1 MCFFKTRQSKV
12 LRAKRD
18 IVVYKIGTYADDDSF
33 NPYYYEDFTYRI
45 NQIVFTEVKFTDTID
60 WGFHSYINCELIPL
74 ATDINLYSGRN
85 FLYSISALMYT
96 VYLGEFII
104 PKGATYCLNSNGEV
118 VSDKLMYTGNHIEI
132 TSDKIYNS
140 KELWKE
146 KQVKYLLIMESFI
159 RQ

>member
-1 MCFFKTRQSKV
+1 MCFYKTKQSKV
-12 LRAKRD
+12 LKAKRD
-18 IVVYKIGTYADDDSF
+18 IKVYKIGVYADEGIFKPFFRSYF
-33 NPYYYEDFTYRI
+33 EYPV

-60 WGFHSYINCELIPL
+60 WGFHSYINCELVSSYNK
-74 ATDINLYSGRN
+74 INLYSCGK
-85 FLYSISALMYT
+85 LILWVSLQT

-104 PKGATYCLNSNGEV
+104 PKGATYCLNRYGEV

-146 KQVKYLLIMESFI
+146 K
-159 RQ
+159 

>member
-1 MCFFKTRQSKV
+1 MCFYKTRQSKV
-12 LRAKRD
+12 LIAKRD
-18 IVVYKIGTYADDDSF
+18 IKVYKIGAYADDDSF
-33 NPYYYEDFTYRI
+33 YPFFYQAFEYRV

-60 WGFHSYINCELIPL
+60 WGFHSYINCKLAPF

-85 FLYSISALMYT
+85 FLYSISALIYT

-132 TSDKIYNS
+132 TSDRIYNS

-146 KQVKYLLIMESFI
+146 K
-159 RQ
+159 

>member
-1 MCFFKTRQSKV
+1 MCFWKSKQSKV
-12 LRAKRD
+12 LIAKRD
-18 IVVYKIGTYADDDSF
+18 IKVYKIGTYAESDSF
-33 NPYYYEDFTYRI
+33 YPFFYKAFEYPV
-45 NQIVFTEVKFTDTID
+45 NQIVFTKVKFTDTID
-60 WGFHSYINCELIPL
+60 WGFHSYINCVLVSSYNNV
-74 ATDINLYSGRN
+74 NLYSCGKFILWIPLPTN
-85 FLYSISALMYT
+85 T

-146 KQVKYLLIMESFI
+146 
-159 RQ
+159 R

>member
-1 MCFFKTRQSKV
+1 MCFWKSKQSKV
-12 LRAKRD
+12 LKAKRD
-18 IVVYKIGTYADDDSF
+18 IVVYKIGVYADEGIF
-33 NPYYYEDFTYRI
+33 KPFFYQEFEYPV

-60 WGFHSYINCELIPL
+60 WGFHSYINCELVSSYNK
-74 ATDINLYSGRN
+74 INLYSCGKLILWI
-85 FLYSISALMYT
+85 FLPT

-104 PKGATYCLNSNGEV
+104 PKGATYCLNKYGEV

-146 KQVKYLLIMESFI
+146 K
-159 RQ
+159 